1 MTNIDNLMKESL
13 LKRAQGYEYEEKE
26 VILNAKSGK
35 PEKVK
40 VVKRHMPPDMKAIE
54 QLIRLINAGGIG
66 EEVIDA
72 DQKSGG
78 VCTGVDNRK
87 EPTRS
92 I

>member
-54 QLIRLINAGGIG
+54 QIQYLKSIG
-66 EEVIDA
+66 
-72 DQKSGG
+72 KW
-78 VCTGVDNRK
+78 
-87 EPTRS
+87 
-92 I
+92 